1 MYYNVGTLTVFID
14 LYERSLLAQFTTNFV
29 YMQESTVAVPVKEG
43 NKTVGVRG
51 FFGMIWCI
59 LEKKMNFT

>member
-1 MYYNVGTLTVFID
+1 
-14 LYERSLLAQFTTNFV
+14 
-29 YMQESTVAVPVKEG
+29 MQESTVAVPVKEG
-43 NKTVGVRG
+43 NKTVGFGG

>member
-1 MYYNVGTLTVFID
+1 MFID
-14 LYERSLLAQFTTNFV
+14 LYESSLLAQFTTNFV

-43 NKTVGVRG
+43 NKTVGFGG